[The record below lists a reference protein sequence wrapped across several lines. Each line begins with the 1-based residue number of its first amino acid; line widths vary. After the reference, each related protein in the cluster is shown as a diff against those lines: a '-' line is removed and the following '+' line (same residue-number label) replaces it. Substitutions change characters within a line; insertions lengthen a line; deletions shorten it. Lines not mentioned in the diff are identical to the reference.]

1 MHVAQ
6 AALRVKG
13 FRLAT
18 AQGHHATA
26 IQTLTLTLGYDQRK
40 TNALDAWRRKRN
52 GMEYE
57 ADLISESM
65 AESCV
70 AAAEELVDALAKG
83 LP

>member
-1 MHVAQ
+1 M
-6 AALRVKG
+6 
-13 FRLAT
+13 
-18 AQGHHATA
+18 
-26 IQTLTLTLGYDQRK
+26 TLTLGYDQRK